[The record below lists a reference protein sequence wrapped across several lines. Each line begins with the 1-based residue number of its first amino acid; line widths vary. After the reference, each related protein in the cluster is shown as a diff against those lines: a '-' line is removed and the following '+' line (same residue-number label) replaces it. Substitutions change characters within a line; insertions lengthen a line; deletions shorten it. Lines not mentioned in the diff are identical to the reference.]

1 MGSDLSGSMTL
12 EFPALGFVALGDVA
26 LESVVLR
33 GAVTVLRSVAWEAS
47 VTWEFEV
54 FRSDFLI

>member
-33 GAVTVLRSVAWEAS
+33 GAVTVLRSVAWE
-47 VTWEFEV
+47 FEV

>member
-1 MGSDLSGSMTL
+1 MTL

-33 GAVTVLRSVAWEAS
+33 GAVTVLRSVAWE
-47 VTWEFEV
+47 FEV